1 MSVDYR
7 AELYYGYIFP
17 HDEDHINS
25 KYLDEKSWLVRVCDV
40 LKFDPYDC
48 WHRINAYDDNSDF
61 IIGTQIS
68 ATIDY
73 CVLDEDCLFD
83 RDKYDKQLCE
93 VLELFAVDIS
103 KAKNNKPQFYL
114 VSKVW

>member
-1 MSVDYR
+1 MSVDYS

-25 KYLDEKSWLVRVCDV
+25 KYLDEKAWLVCDV

-48 WHRINAYDDNSDF
+48 WHRINAYDDDSDF

-68 ATIDY
+68 STMDY
-73 CVLDEDCLFD
+73 CVLDENCLFD
-83 RDKYDKQLCE
+83 RDKYDKQLCG
-93 VLELFAVDIS
+93 VLELFAVDID
-103 KAKNNKPQFYL
+103 KAKSDKPQFYL
-114 VSKVW
+114 VNRIW

>member
-48 WHRINAYDDNSDF
+48 WRRTNAYDDNSDF

-68 ATIDY
+68 STLDY
-73 CVLDEDCLFD
+73 CILNEDCLFD
-83 RDKYDKQLCE
+83 RDKYDKQLRE
-93 VLELFAVDIS
+93 VLELFAVDID
-103 KAKNNKPQFYL
+103 KAKSDKPQFYL
-114 VSKVW
+114 VNRIW

>member
-1 MSVDYR
+1 LSVDYS

-17 HDEDHINS
+17 HDEKHINS
-25 KYLDEKSWLVRVCDV
+25 KYLDKKSWLVCDV

-68 ATIDY
+68 STMDY

-83 RDKYDKQLCE
+83 RDKYDKQLCG
-93 VLELFAVDIS
+93 VLELFAVDIG
-103 KAKNNKPQFYL
+103 KAKNDKPQFYL
-114 VSKVW
+114 VNRIW